1 MIDSLSNEDLLAAIR
16 TPVKKS
22 GCIEADLLVHLGE
35 LDERKLFLAR
45 SFSSMF
51 RYCVDELG
59 FSEDATYNRIVVAR
73 GARRFPALI
82 EVVRSGRIHL
92 AGVRLL
98 VPHLTEENHGDLLA
112 RAGGKSKRK
121 IEEMIAMLFPKP
133 PVSATIRKLPSRS
146 EIALSLPH
154 EVALCVPTEVALCL
168 LPELE
173 PLRAAA
179 HTAHPPPPPAGAA
192 TALRQWPRPRHR
204 RGRPPATVPDWR
216 GWPAAARCRR
226 TGRAG

>member
-1 MIDSLSNEDLLAAIR
+1 MIESISNEDLLAAIR
-16 TPVKKS
+16 ALVKKS

-35 LDERKLFLAR
+35 LDERKLFLSR

-112 RAGGKSKRK
+112 RAAGKSKRK
-121 IEEMIAMLFPKP
+121 IEEMIAMLSPKP
-133 PVSATIRKLPSRS
+133 PVPATIRKLPSS
-146 EIALSLPH
+146 AALALTLPH
-154 EVALCVPTEVALCL
+154 EAALSVPTEVALCL
-168 LPELE
+168 PELE
-173 PLRAAA
+173 LSRPAA
-179 HTAHPPPPPAGAA
+179 HTALPPL
-192 TALRQWPRPRHR
+192 TSLPRRVQHIR
-204 RGRPPATVPDWR
+204 FSSFF
-216 GWPAAARCRR
+216 
-226 TGRAG
+226 